1 MKRHSSTFT
10 LLPIGLS
17 ALMIGCSDYGSSKS
31 MDESSEG
38 YYGYGDTGYY
48 GAPEDNMGEADSD
61 FDDGLGS
68 ETESD
73 FMSLRPAT
81 TNAYVFVANPD
92 RNTVTRISVPSL
104 AVLTAEVGVEPSFV
118 ETSADY
124 SRAVTFNKGS
134 NSVSIID
141 ADSLDVS
148 EVEIRTNL
156 NQMKM
161 SAQGTWA
168 VCYHDV
174 GAEGG
179 GASSGGA
186 ISFNAISIVDLEN
199 QEHFEAMA
207 GAYPHDVQ
215 FTEDGLMAVV
225 ISDDYLSAIDF
236 SSGEPVLRRIAI
248 ADDLV
253 NPPRAEEV
261 LLDPQGRYA
270 IVRQYGV
277 NELVLVDFESEVA
290 SVSMIEVGENPTDM
304 DVSPDGTEAIVVA
317 RGSKELWVYDL
328 ADPSLPP
335 SVLPLPEE
343 EVFGSLILSPDSSQ
357 GLLYS
362 TASEESTMGVWT
374 RDADDIVVRGLV
386 KPVSNIGVSPTGET
400 AVVFHPRENGDVEST
415 SQFYNHFALSL
426 VDLSDYFTSAY
437 QLAAEPE
444 SFASTPDGN
453 IGFYTMKD
461 QPFLE
466 LLDYRTFVPSE
477 IRLPSNPVHLGTL
490 PETNTAFVSQEHG
503 LGRISFFNTDE
514 AELQTI
520 TGFELNAAIE
530 Q

>member
-1 MKRHSSTFT
+1 MNINRIV
-10 LLPIGLS
+10 LIPIGLS
-17 ALMIGCSDYGSSKS
+17 ALITACSDFEVSNKSS
-31 MDESSEG
+31 DEAST
-38 YYGYGDTGYY
+38 YYGDTGYQS
-48 GAPEDNMGEADSD
+48 APEDSSGNEDSE

-81 TNAYVFVANPD
+81 TDAYVFVANPD

-104 AVLTAEVGVEPSFV
+104 SVLTAEVGVEPAFV

-124 SRAVTFNKGS
+124 SRAVTFNQGS
-134 NSVSIID
+134 SSVSVID

-148 EVEIRTNL
+148 EVDIRRNL

-161 SAQGTWA
+161 SSQGEWA
-168 VCYHDV
+168 ICYHDV

-179 GASSGGA
+179 GSSSGGA

-199 QEHFEAMA
+199 LEHFEAMA
-207 GAYPHDVQ
+207 GSYPHDVQ
-215 FTEDGLMAVV
+215 YTEDGSMAVV

-236 SSGEPVLRRIAI
+236 SSGSPILRRIAI

-253 NPPRAEEV
+253 NPPKAEEV

-277 NELVLVDFESEVA
+277 NQLVLVDFAEDSDSAVTLLD
-290 SVSMIEVGENPTDM
+290 VGENPTDM
-304 DVSPDGTEAIVVA
+304 DVSPDGTEAIVIA
-317 RGSKELWVYDL
+317 RGSKEIWVYDL
-328 ADPSLPP
+328 VDPSLTPI
-335 SVLPLPEE
+335 VLPMPDE
-343 EVFGSLILSPDSSQ
+343 EVFGSLIMSPDSSQ
-357 GLLYS
+357 GLLFS
-362 TASEESTMGVWT
+362 TASSESTMGVWT
-374 RDADDIVVRGLV
+374 RNDDGIVVRGLV

-400 AVVFHPRENGDVEST
+400 AVVFHPRENGDVPVS
-415 SQFYNHFALSL
+415 SQFYNHYALSL
-426 VDLSDYFTSAY
+426 VDLADYFTSAY
-437 QLAAEPE
+437 QLAAEPD

-461 QPFLE
+461 QPYLE

-477 IRLPSNPVHLGTL
+477 IQLPSNPVHLGTL
-490 PETNTAFVSQEHG
+490 PDTNTAFVSQEHG

-514 AELQTI
+514 EILQTI